1 MWTETCEET
10 VGRKTTQH
18 KDWMTAETLQK
29 IQERRKKK
37 AILNTSR
44 TTARKATAQQQYTR
58 AHQEV
63 RRSIKRDKRSH
74 IDNLARQA
82 EEAAARGNMKEIYN
96 TTKKLAARY
105 QVTYKPI
112 KDKQRKTL
120 TSTEEQLK
128 RWVEHFSELLNRPSP
143 EDPQIYHQ
151 QRQSCLLIVLNH
163 HGMKNGKAAG
173 IDSVPAGTLKEDIST
188 STEILY
194 RLFENIWEE
203 EEIPRDWKEG
213 LLLKLPKK
221 GDLRVCTNYRGITL
235 LSIPGK
241 VLNRFRLER
250 MKAAVDNRLR
260 DQQAVFRQDRS
271 CTDHIATL
279 RIIVEQSLEWN
290 SSLYVNSFHSV
301 SLSTLSKASS

>member
-1 MWTETCEET
+1 M
-10 VGRKTTQH
+10 
-18 KDWMTAETLQK
+18 
-29 IQERRKKK
+29 
-37 AILNTSR
+37 
-44 TTARKATAQQQYTR
+44 
-58 AHQEV
+58 

-82 EEAAARGNMKEIYN
+82 EEAAARGNTKEIYN

-105 QVTYKPI
+105 QVTDKPI
-112 KDKQRKTL
+112 RDKQGKTL

-151 QRQSCLLIVLNH
+151 KRQSCLLIVLNH

-173 IDSVPAGTLKEDIST
+173 IDSVPAGTLKVDIST

-260 DQQAVFRQDRS
+260 DQQAGFRQDRS

-290 SSLYVNSFHSV
+290 SSLYVSGFHSV
-301 SLSTLSKASS
+301 SLSTLSKAFS